1 MSEEKNSQVITA
13 ELMQQIENA
22 AVSAARDVLG
32 GRRIIDV
39 EGPYGVGLTTVEVG
53 NDDKCRE
60 PGPLEASAVVSRAL
74 SVPMIYR
81 RFAISKRR
89 IAAFREMGQPLNLKV
104 AEDAAQAVAAREEE
118 FIYFGQPDFNLSGLL
133 TAPGRQTVKA
143 GNWDNVD
150 EVLADVINAVN
161 VLDSKGYR
169 GPYGLA
175 LAPEL
180 YNNLFRRYP
189 GSDLLQIEHLK
200 RLCTRGIVKAA
211 IEGCVPVARDV
222 GSIVLGQ
229 DSRHRCGAR
238 TLCHQR
244 IAAAEDRSAG
254 CDLHDSGGTQPSDQ
268 ASLRSRRR
276 LEPQRR
282 APAAL
287 RRRHL
292 HSSNGNVT

>member
-1 MSEEKNSQVITA
+1 MHEPASFVTA
-13 ELMQQIENA
+13 ELMNRIEAA
-22 AVSAARDVLG
+22 AVDAARDVLS

-53 NDDKCRE
+53 NDDVCRE
-60 PGPLEASAVVSRAL
+60 PGPNEASAVVSRAV

-89 IAAFREMGQPLNLKV
+89 IVAWQEMGQPLNVKA

-118 FIYFGQPDFNLSGLL
+118 FIYYGQADFHLGGLL
-133 TAPGRQTVKA
+133 TVEGRRHVEA
-143 GNWDNVD
+143 GNWENVD
-150 EVLADVINAVN
+150 EVLNDVLAGVN
-161 VLDSKGYR
+161 ELDSRGYR

-180 YNNLFRRYP
+180 YNNLFRRYA

-211 IEGCVPVARDV
+211 IQGCVLIARDV

-229 DSRHRCGAR
+229 DLQIAHLASDAAHENFAISESLVLKIEAPDAICTIGA
-238 TLCHQR
+238 
-244 IAAAEDRSAG
+244 EAG
-254 CDLHDSGGTQPSDQ
+254 QVAGAGK
-268 ASLRSRRR
+268 R
-276 LEPQRR
+276 
-282 APAAL
+282 
-287 RRRHL
+287 
-292 HSSNGNVT
+292 

>member
-1 MSEEKNSQVITA
+1 MSEEKNSEVITA
-13 ELMQQIENA
+13 ELMQQIEKA
-22 AVSAARDVLG
+22 AVSAARDVLS
-32 GRRIIDV
+32 GRRIVDV

-81 RFAISKRR
+81 RFALSKRR

-118 FIYFGQPDFNLSGLL
+118 FIYFGQPDFSLSGLL
-133 TAPGRQTVKA
+133 TAPGRQTVKG

-150 EVLADVINAVN
+150 EVLTDVINAVN

-211 IEGCVPVARDV
+211 IEGCVLVARDV

-229 DSRHRCGAR
+229 DLQISYLA
-238 TLCHQR
+238 TD
-244 IAAAEDRSAG
+244 AAHEHFAVTESLLLKIEAPDAICTIPGGRS
-254 CDLHDSGGTQPSDQ
+254 Q
-268 ASLRSRRR
+268 AIK
-276 LEPQRR
+276 
-282 APAAL
+282 PA
-287 RRRHL
+287 
-292 HSSNGNVT
+292 